1 MPVWDSTY
9 NAKVAELQ
17 AALKEIRKKNEVI
30 SNLQEQHKADMKAL
44 KSKHKK
50 MERWKATTMELETR
64 LNGLQESADRKM
76 EALKE
81 IHKEKIALF
90 SENEKKLLQ
99 KNSSLEKKFA
109 ELQKNNLEM
118 KGVTA
123 EQIQNIL
130 KVSNEYRKQLADK
143 SVTLGKKNE
152 ELEDSNRR
160 ADIAE
165 GFHKSLTVEL
175 QEERKRVEE
184 LRQQLVDVK
193 ADLKQTKSWFDA
205 HVAQSGV
212 NFARSVHNVLEQ
224 ATSGKKRRIGEM
236 RNMMQ
241 QVLMN
246 QSSTGQTNAENTD

>member
-1 MPVWDSTY
+1 MPVWNSTY
-9 NAKVAELQ
+9 DAKVAELR
-17 AALKEIRKKNEVI
+17 AAMEEIRKKDEVI
-30 SNLQEQHKADMKAL
+30 SKLQEQHDADMKAL
-44 KSKHKK
+44 KSKHKQ
-50 MERWKATTMELETR
+50 MERWKRATVNIENR
-64 LNGLQESADRKM
+64 FNGLQESTDRKM

-90 SENEKKLLQ
+90 SENENLLLQ

-109 ELQKNNLEM
+109 ELENHNLKM

-123 EQIQNIL
+123 EQVKKQTERA
-130 KVSNEYRKQLADK
+130 NEYRKQLADK
-143 SVTLGKKNE
+143 SVMLSDKNK
-152 ELEDSNRR
+152 ELNASKRK
-160 ADIAE
+160 AKIAQDQV
-165 GFHKSLTVEL
+165 GTAIAEL
-175 QEERKRVEE
+175 QEERKIVAE

-224 ATSGKKRRIGEM
+224 VSSGKKRRIGEM

-246 QSSTGQTNAENTD
+246 QSSTGQTDAENTD